1 MKYYL
6 ELKQEKSDFK
16 ELGFKEEWYTLN
28 LNQGGVNIGG
38 CGITTP
44 LTENQLNAMNGLLS
58 TLYGLNDPDFESE
71 DDIKYWKQWASKYT
85 EILKSRIE
93 VENEMVK
100 FLEE

>member
-1 MKYYL
+1 MEYYL
-6 ELKQEKSDFK
+6 ELKQEKQSG
-16 ELGFKEEWYTLN
+16 ELFGEEKQWYTLN

-85 EILKSRIE
+85 EVLKSRIE
-93 VENEMVK
+93 VEKEMINHLK
-100 FLEE
+100 